1 MTDTHDSAAR
11 HSVVRVRHE
20 VRLRELAVRRVD
32 HVTPQ
37 MLRVTLGG
45 EALQGFISA
54 APDDHVK
61 VFFPAPGS
69 ARPVLPTGPPGSASA
84 AGPQP
89 IARDYTPR
97 RIDLQARELEIDF
110 VLHGDGP
117 AAQWAAQ
124 ARVGQ
129 SLAIGGPRGSFV
141 VSDDFDWYLL
151 VGDETALPAIGRRLD
166 ELRADTQ
173 AQVIVEVA
181 DAAEQQSLQTRAAL
195 NVSWLHRDGASPGG
209 VEPLLAAVR
218 ALTLPPGD
226 GYVWIAGESH
236 VAKALREHLLAE
248 RGLPKAWI
256 KAAGYWKHDAVATHE
271 THND

>member
-1 MTDTHDSAAR
+1 MSNER
-11 HSVVRVRHE
+11 HAIERVRHE
-20 VRLRELAVRRVD
+20 VRLRELEVRRVEP
-32 HVTPQ
+32 VTPQ

-45 EALQGFISA
+45 EALRGFVSA

-61 VFFPAPGS
+61 VFFPAPGGQ
-69 ARPVLPTGPPGSASA
+69 RPVLPAGPPGSAPS

-97 RIDLQARELEIDF
+97 RFDPRALELQIDF

-117 AAQWAAQ
+117 AAQWAAR
-124 ARVGQ
+124 ARPGQ

-141 VSDDFDWYLL
+141 VADDFDWYLL
-151 VGDETALPAIGRRLD
+151 VGDETALPAMGRRLE
-166 ELRADTQ
+166 ELREHTRV
-173 AQVIVEVA
+173 QVIAEVA
-181 DAAEQQSLQTRAAL
+181 DAAEQQTLRSRATL
-195 NVSWLHRDGASPGG
+195 EVSWLHRAGAAPGG
-209 VEPLLAAVR
+209 IEPLLGAVR
-218 ALTLPPGD
+218 ALSLPPGE

-236 VAKALREHLLAE
+236 MARALREHLIAD